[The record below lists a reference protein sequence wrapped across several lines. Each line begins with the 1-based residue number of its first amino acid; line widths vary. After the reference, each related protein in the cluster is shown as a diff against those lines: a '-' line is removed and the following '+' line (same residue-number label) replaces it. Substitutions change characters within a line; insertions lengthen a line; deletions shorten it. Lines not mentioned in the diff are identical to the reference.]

1 MKSIRLAIFFDQ
13 KISAGGGYQQALN
26 AALLAKKLQNSY
38 VEVQFFTSFSENI
51 EVLNSFEIK
60 ATLINLSFYKKLL
73 LYIRQR
79 VGSEKLFKL
88 VKFFGEINPFE
99 KILVNAGVDI
109 VYFLSPSPLAKNLDS
124 INYITTVWDL
134 SHRDDPEFPEVRHN
148 REFELRDQNYMRIL
162 PKAVAILVDSE
173 FGRDKVAKYY
183 GIDLKRIYVM
193 PFQPASAIRS
203 LDLNNST
210 PVNINDKYQLEQS
223 YVFYPAQFW
232 PHKNHVYILEG
243 LKILEERFSL
253 HVGAIFTGNDY
264 GNLAYIK
271 NYAET
276 LGLSARIRFPGFVSN
291 EEMIELYRQS
301 IGLVMPTYFGPTNL
315 PPIEAFELGV
325 PVLYSNRPELKKQ
338 VDDAALLIDLK
349 DPGSMANHLVN
360 LIGDKNLRDKLVKKG
375 REKLV
380 EVSEEDRIQILA
392 TILDDFRWK
401 RLCWK

>member
-26 AALLAKKLQNSY
+26 AALLAKKLQNAY
-38 VEVQFFTSFSENI
+38 VEVQFFTSFGENI
-51 EVLNSFEIK
+51 EVLDSFEIK
-60 ATLINLSFYKKLL
+60 ASLINLSVYKKIL

-88 VKFFGEINPFE
+88 VKIFGEINPFE
-99 KILVNAGVDI
+99 KVLVNAGVDI

-148 REFELRDQNYMRIL
+148 REFEMRDYNYMRIL
-162 PKAVAILVDSE
+162 PKAVAILVDSK
-173 FGRDKVAKYY
+173 FGRDKVAKHY
-183 GIDLKRIYVM
+183 GIDLKRIHVM
-193 PFQPASAIRS
+193 PFQSAVAIRS
-203 LDLNNST
+203 LVLNSPT
-210 PVNINDKYQLEQS
+210 PVNINEKYQLEQS

-243 LKILEERFSL
+243 LKILEERYGL
-253 HVGAIFTGNDY
+253 HVGAIFSGNDY

-325 PVLYSNRPELKKQ
+325 PVLYSNRPELKGQ
-338 VDDAALLIDLK
+338 VDDAALLMDLK
-349 DPGSMANHLVN
+349 DPGSMAKHLAN
-360 LIGDKNLRDKLVKKG
+360 LIGNKSLRDKLVERGRKK
-375 REKLV
+375 LI
-380 EVSEEDRIQILA
+380 EVSEEDRVQILA
-392 TILDDFRWK
+392 AILDDFRWK

>member
-26 AALLAKKLQNSY
+26 AALLAKKLQNTY

>member
-26 AALLAKKLQNSY
+26 AALLAKKLQNTY

-243 LKILEERFSL
+243 LKILEERFGL
-253 HVGAIFTGNDY
+253 HIGAIFTGNDY

-338 VDDAALLIDLK
+338 VDDAALLLDLK

-380 EVSEEDRIQILA
+380 EVSEEDRVQILA